1 MQLTKISTVDVDDLD
16 LLAGELEHAID
27 LLTVFSN
34 WFEVSHKTDDRP
46 RERTDKAL
54 EQAWIDAPMYMSVLR
69 SAVGSVNGV
78 INNLDSAINEELGTE
93 VSA

>member
-34 WFEVSHKTDDRP
+34 WFEVSHKTDDRS

-54 EQAWIDAPMYMSVLR
+54 KQSWIEAPIYMSVLR

-78 INNLDSAINEELGTE
+78 ISNLDSAINEELATE